1 MRICELKQ
9 KEVINI
15 CTCRTLGCP
24 VDVEFNCETGCIT
37 ALVVPGPG
45 SFCFC
50 FWGAGSEYIIPW
62 NCIRQKL
69 MKSIAVKR
77 LNSIFPIVKGQ

>member
-24 VDVEFNCETGCIT
+24 VDVGFNCETGCIN

-50 FWGAGSEYIIPW
+50 FRGAGSEYIIPW
-62 NCIRQKL
+62 NCIRQIGDDIILVEIDEKYCC
-69 MKSIAVKR
+69 KKA
-77 LNSIFPIVKGQ
+77 

>member
-24 VDVEFNCETGCIT
+24 VDVDLTVKPDVLPPLWFPD
-37 ALVVPGPG
+37 L
-45 SFCFC
+45 
-50 FWGAGSEYIIPW
+50 
-62 NCIRQKL
+62 
-69 MKSIAVKR
+69 AVSAFVSGEPEV
-77 LNSIFPIVKGQ
+77 NI

>member
-45 SFCFC
+45 SFNF
-50 FWGAGSEYIIPW
+50 
-62 NCIRQKL
+62 
-69 MKSIAVKR
+69 VKCHY
-77 LNSIFPIVKGQ
+77 LNPPFVHREACC

>member
-37 ALVVPGPG
+37 ALVAVSYTHLDVYKRQTVFPVFVP
-45 SFCFC
+45 SLSM
-50 FWGAGSEYIIPW
+50 ALS
-62 NCIRQKL
+62 
-69 MKSIAVKR
+69 
-77 LNSIFPIVKGQ
+77 

>member
-37 ALVVPGPG
+37 ALVGSPDLA
-45 SFCFC
+45 SFCLFVS
-50 FWGAGSEYIIPW
+50 WGAGSEYIIPW
-62 NCIRQKL
+62 NYIRQIGDDIILVEIDEKVL
-69 MKSIAVKR
+69 
-77 LNSIFPIVKGQ
+77 L

>member
-24 VDVEFNCETGCIT
+24 VDVEFDCESGCIT
-37 ALVVPGPG
+37 AIVVPGPG

-50 FWGAGSEYIIPW
+50 FWGPASE
-62 NCIRQKL
+62 
-69 MKSIAVKR
+69 
-77 LNSIFPIVKGQ
+77 

>member
-1 MRICELKQ
+1 MRICDLKQ

-62 NCIRQKL
+62 NCIRQIGDDIILVEIDEKYCC
-69 MKSIAVKR
+69 KKA
-77 LNSIFPIVKGQ
+77 

>member
-45 SFCFC
+45 S
-50 FWGAGSEYIIPW
+50 EYIIPW
-62 NCIRQKL
+62 NCIRQIGDDIILVEIDEKYCC
-69 MKSIAVKR
+69 KKA
-77 LNSIFPIVKGQ
+77 